1 MRGPGLVTTV
11 MVLGAATA
19 AQARQSWLKQP
30 EYQEV
35 NPGEIAML
43 TCIITNKEGECRWE
57 REGVP
62 IGMFRDKYEWAG
74 DLETG
79 NCSLVILDASAE
91 YDDGVWQC
99 QVTASN
105 FKLSDSLISDGAEVV
120 VRAPPTSVTLARASA
135 ASAHS
140 RSHAAA
146 SASGEATAL
155 VVAPRPL
162 PRHPSVSSSPHSL
175 LASVL

>member
-57 REGVP
+57 RGGVP

-74 DLETG
+74 DRAQG
-79 NCSLVILDASAE
+79 DCSLLVRDADTEWDDGSWQCSVSPSKFKASA
-91 YDDGVWQC
+91 
-99 QVTASN
+99 T
-105 FKLSDSLISDGAEVV
+105 
-120 VRAPPTSVTLARASA
+120 
-135 ASAHS
+135 
-140 RSHAAA
+140 
-146 SASGEATAL
+146 
-155 VVAPRPL
+155 
-162 PRHPSVSSSPHSL
+162 
-175 LASVL
+175 